1 MSFIE
6 DESSSTGYVALY
18 QNENQRTLARPEL
31 EKEELARI
39 KKALICTSD
48 VVFQSSLI
56 EAITDKVI
64 FEECELEDMPFI
76 LREIE
81 KFVESSALPSETKR
95 LLKMMLLSEGDWELF
110 LSTIRKLELEEALQL
125 HLRMRRSS

>member
-1 MSFIE
+1 
-6 DESSSTGYVALY
+6 
-18 QNENQRTLARPEL
+18 
-31 EKEELARI
+31 
-39 KKALICTSD
+39 
-48 VVFQSSLI
+48 
-56 EAITDKVI
+56 
-64 FEECELEDMPFI
+64 MPFI

>member
-76 LREIE
+76 LWEIE